1 MQYLVDVILL
11 TYKPDKQ
18 AFELIE
24 ALEKQSYPIQKIIL
38 MNTEE
43 KYFHKCFYGK
53 RFLEKYKN
61 IEVHHLSQKEF
72 DHGRTRKRA
81 VEYSNADIF
90 ICMTQDAIPAND
102 KLVENLVHAITEQK
116 DVAAAYARQ
125 LPYEDCREIER
136 FTRSFNYPEESSV
149 KSIADVDRLGIK
161 TFFCSNVCAAYH
173 RNIYDRLGGFVKKT
187 IFNEDMIFAG
197 TAIKAGERIAYV
209 ADACVYHSHNY
220 TCMQQFKRNFDLGVS
235 QAQYPEIFKDVPS
248 ESEGIK
254 MVKKTI
260 THLKE
265 KKMWHLIP
273 YLIVSSGCKYMGYQ
287 LGIHYK
293 ALPCGII
300 KKCTSQKTYWD

>member
-1 MQYLVDVILL
+1 MQHSVDVIIL
-11 TYKPDKQ
+11 TYKPGKQ
-18 AFELIE
+18 IFELIDS
-24 ALEKQSYPIQKIIL
+24 LEKQSYPIHKIIL

-43 KYFHKCFYGK
+43 KYFEKRFYGT

-61 IEVHHLSQKEF
+61 IEVHHLSSKEF
-72 DHGRTRKRA
+72 DHGRTRRRA

-102 KLVENLVHAITEQK
+102 KLVENLVHAITSQ
-116 DVAAAYARQ
+116 DQVVAAYARQ

-149 KSIADVDRLGIK
+149 KSIADLDRLGIK

-173 RNIYDRLGGFVKKT
+173 RNMYDRLGGFVKKT

-197 TAIKAGERIAYV
+197 KAIKAGEKIAYV

-220 TCMQQFKRNFDLGVS
+220 TCMQQLKRNFDLGVS
-235 QAQYPEIFKDVPS
+235 QAQHPEIFKDVPS

-265 KKMWHLIP
+265 KKLWYLIP
-273 YLIVSSGCKYMGYQ
+273 YLIASSGCKYLGYQ

-293 ALPCGII
+293 SLPYGII
-300 KKCTSQKTYWD
+300 IKCTNQKSYWD

>member
-1 MQYLVDVILL
+1 MQHSVDVIIL

-18 AFELIE
+18 IFELID
-24 ALEKQSYPIQKIIL
+24 ALEHQSYPVQKIIL

-43 KYFHKCFYGK
+43 KYFEKRFYGT

-61 IEVHHLSQKEF
+61 IEVHHVSAKEF

-90 ICMTQDAIPAND
+90 VCMTQDAIPANEQLIE
-102 KLVENLVHAITEQK
+102 KLVHAITSQK

-136 FTRSFNYPEESSV
+136 FTRSFNYPEEPCV
-149 KSIADVDRLGIK
+149 KSIADLDRLGIK

-173 RNIYDRLGGFVKKT
+173 RNIYDTLGGFVKRT

-197 TAIKAGERIAYV
+197 TAIKAGEKIAYA

-220 TCMQQFKRNFDLGVS
+220 TCMQQLKRNFDLGVS
-235 QAQYPEIFKDVPS
+235 QAQYPRIFKDVPS
-248 ESEGIK
+248 ESEGVK
-254 MVKKTI
+254 MVKMTI
-260 THLKE
+260 AHLKE
-265 KKMWHLIP
+265 EKLWYLIP
-273 YLIVSSGCKYMGYQ
+273 YLIVSSGCKYLGYQ

-293 ALPCGII
+293 VLPYGII
-300 KKCTSQKTYWD
+300 KRCTNQKTYWD